1 MTMNGLASTMLDVFG
16 RFFPEQFKAA
26 TGMTTDEFKQAYNP
40 NDKAFCA
47 RMKERYDAFEAAN
60 PAAKAQAD
68 DYMRQGMSHG
78 NFPGAGAPV
87 NTKTHNYTRKDSKT

>member
-1 MTMNGLASTMLDVFG
+1 MTMNGLASTMLLVFG
-16 RFFPEQFKAA
+16 RFFPEQFKAV

-40 NDKAFCA
+40 KDEAFCA

-68 DYMRQGMSHG
+68 DYMRQGMSPG

-87 NTKTHNYTRKDSKT
+87 NTKNTTTTRKDSNT